1 MKNLSATLFLICL
14 SIFAELP
21 AQTLKNIYRQNQPV
35 LRIPTALIDKVE
47 TAEIDGQ
54 RTLRVIQF
62 NGFVSQI
69 PVAQI
74 DSITHTDG
82 TALDPAQLGNLRTAS
97 VMGVVRGPTGAPEMN
112 VIVRSPYGG
121 EETRTDLN
129 GVFFFNNILVY
140 DKLGY
145 ITITKPGF
153 HQASRSFL
161 PLENGSNRV
170 NVQLLPMTQS
180 GTFSAASGGTVTAG
194 LLQLTFPS
202 NAIQLNGQ
210 PYTGTVRVYAAA

>member
-82 TALDPAQLGNLRTAS
+82 TALDPAQLGN
-97 VMGVVRGPTGAPEMN
+97 
-112 VIVRSPYGG
+112 
-121 EETRTDLN
+121 
-129 GVFFFNNILVY
+129 
-140 DKLGY
+140 
-145 ITITKPGF
+145 
-153 HQASRSFL
+153 
-161 PLENGSNRV
+161 
-170 NVQLLPMTQS
+170 
-180 GTFSAASGGTVTAG
+180 
-194 LLQLTFPS
+194 
-202 NAIQLNGQ
+202 
-210 PYTGTVRVYAAA
+210 

>member
-1 MKNLSATLFLICL
+1 MKNLSAIILLICL

-21 AQTLKNIYRQNQPV
+21 AQTLKNIYRHNLPV

-47 TAEIDGQ
+47 TAEIEGQ

-74 DSITHTDG
+74 DSITHTEG

-112 VIVRSPYGG
+112 AIVRSPYGG

-129 GVFFFNNILVY
+129 GVFFLNNILVY

-145 ITITKPGF
+145 ITITNIRRNGYFRLIAIDFSSQQYSTQWATLYWNCKCFCP
-153 HQASRSFL
+153 SFR
-161 PLENGSNRV
+161 PNITC
-170 NVQLLPMTQS
+170 NVRPN
-180 GTFSAASGGTVTAG
+180 AG
-194 LLQLTFPS
+194 R
-202 NAIQLNGQ
+202 I
-210 PYTGTVRVYAAA
+210 VRWNE